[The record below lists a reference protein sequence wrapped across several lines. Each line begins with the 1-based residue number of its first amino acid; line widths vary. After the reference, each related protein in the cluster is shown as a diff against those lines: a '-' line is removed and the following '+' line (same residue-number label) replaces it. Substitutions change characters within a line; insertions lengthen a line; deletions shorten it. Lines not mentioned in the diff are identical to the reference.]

1 MRYRELAR
9 RLSKQGCEFLR
20 QAGGSHEIWWRPGT
34 DMRTVIPCH
43 PSREIPSGTLHAI
56 LNDLGLWETSTRDVR
71 SNATRIVYSQ
81 MS

>member
-9 RLSKQGCEFLR
+9 RLRKQGCEFLR

-56 LNDLGLWETSTRDVR
+56 LNDLGLTLEELRR
-71 SNATRIVYSQ
+71 GR
-81 MS
+81 